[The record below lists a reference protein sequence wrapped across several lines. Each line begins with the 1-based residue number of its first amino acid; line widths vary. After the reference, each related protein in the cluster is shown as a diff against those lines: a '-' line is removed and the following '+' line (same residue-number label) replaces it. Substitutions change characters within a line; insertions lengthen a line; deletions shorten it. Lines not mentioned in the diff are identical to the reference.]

1 LWTNDR
7 GLQKLDTANPKPL
20 EERIWEDFEV
30 TCQGV
35 GKSTKYLFSSC
46 LKIVVEGVV
55 AECLLDRQ

>member
-1 LWTNDR
+1 MW
-7 GLQKLDTANPKPL
+7 NPKAL
-20 EERIWEDFEV
+20 EERIREDFEV

-35 GKSTKYLFSSC
+35 GRSTSTFFSSC